1 MTRGVIPPT
10 LCPMALRGLAVLAL
24 AVLATSLGG
33 VEPARAARPPVV
45 MIVLDELPVDS
56 LLGADG
62 EIDARRFPNFA
73 RLASLSTWF
82 PNAQSVYDGTE
93 KAVPA
98 LLAGTNPGPGL
109 GSTWRDHPR
118 SVFTYLGRLG
128 YEMHVR
134 EEVTTVCPPRLCR
147 RTRNYGRPR
156 PNILFGRRE
165 RLERTI
171 RTIRR
176 QKRPAF
182 TFHHVALPHVPWS
195 YMPSGRK
202 RVGGA
207 GGALP
212 DFGAPPGFGDPYLT
226 LHNEQR
232 YLLQLGFVDREIGK
246 LLRRMRRQRLLAR
259 SLLVV
264 VADHGV
270 SFGLGVDDRRS
281 VTEANVHEIAPVP
294 LFVKRPGQT
303 AGVEDR
309 AYVRTTDVLPTIAD
323 ILGRPLGERVDGRSA
338 FSAAVGRRTGVE
350 IVTRDFSRTIS
361 VPAAE
366 MEIRR
371 ALNVA
376 RRVDLF
382 GTGPWRNVFRI
393 GPHVELLGRRT
404 ADLARV
410 PAGRARARFVA
421 PGRRTRYALR
431 GHDVP
436 VWAAGRIRG
445 SSRAGGRDL
454 AVAVNGR
461 VRAVARSF
469 RLDGKATEWFSAT
482 VPEASLRRGA
492 NRFELFEVRAGDD
505 DSPVLRPLGETG

>member
-1 MTRGVIPPT
+1 V
-10 LCPMALRGLAVLAL
+10 ALRGFVIIAVAL
-24 AVLATSLGG
+24 LATALGG
-33 VEPARAARPPVV
+33 VDQAGATRPPVV
-45 MIVLDELPVDS
+45 MIVLDEFPVDS
-56 LLGADG
+56 LLSTDG

-73 RLASLSTWF
+73 RLAALSTWF
-82 PNAQSVYDGTE
+82 PNAQSVSDATE
-93 KAVPA
+93 RAVPS
-98 LLAGTNPGPGL
+98 LLTATEPDPDL
-109 GSTWRDHPR
+109 RPTWRDHPR
-118 SVFTYLGRLG
+118 SVFTYLARLG

-134 EEVTTVCPPRLCR
+134 EEATRVCPPRLCR
-147 RTRNYGRPR
+147 RTRNYGNPV
-156 PNILFGRRE
+156 PNILHDRRE

-176 QKRPAF
+176 HRRPVF

-202 RVGGA
+202 RVGA
-207 GGALP
+207 PGGALP
-212 DFGAPPGFGDPYLT
+212 DFGAPPGFADPYLT

-246 LLRRMRRQRLLAR
+246 LLRRMRRQRVLSR
-259 SLLVV
+259 SLLMV

-270 SFGLGVDDRRS
+270 SFDLGVDDRRS
-281 VTEANVHEIAPVP
+281 VTQDNVHEIAPVP
-294 LFVKRPGQT
+294 LFVKRPGQS
-303 AGVEDR
+303 AGAENR
-309 AYVRTTDVLPTIAD
+309 AYARTTDVLPTIAD

-338 FSAAVGRRTGVE
+338 FSAAVRRRTGVE
-350 IVTRDFSRTIS
+350 IVTRDFSRTI
-361 VPAAE
+361 VIPAAE
-366 MEIRR
+366 MELRR

-382 GTGPWRNVFRI
+382 GTGPWRNVFNV

-404 ADLARV
+404 ADLAQV
-410 PAGRARARFVA
+410 PAGRSRARFAA
-421 PGRRTRYALR
+421 PGRRTRYAAR
-431 GHDVP
+431 GRDVP

-469 RLDGKATEWFSAT
+469 RLEGDATEWFSAT
-482 VPEASLRRGA
+482 VPEARLRRGA

-505 DSPVLRPLGETG
+505 DSPALRPLGETG